1 MSSINKKRILAVLI
15 TFLFLISC
23 LVIRLIWLQVVMA
36 PKYSLAVKKQT
47 TSNIVLKPQR
57 GIIYD
62 ANGNILATNV
72 AGGDV
77 YAAPKNIKHPDK
89 IANQLYSLLGMKKD
103 SLYKLLNNKNS
114 EWTVLKKNV
123 PLDNINKIKKLNLV
137 GIYTEDTSIRSYP
150 DDNLLS
156 QTLGFTGTDGNGLY
170 GLEYSFDKYLKGIPG
185 LEIANTDEVGHVIG
199 LPEKLYKPEK
209 GDDLV
214 LTVDSVIQGYA
225 ETAIEKAYETYSP
238 ANGITAIVMNPK
250 TGDILAMANIPDF
263 NPNEPN
269 KVSSLDT
276 WSNPAVSYLYEPGS
290 VFKVVTASAALE
302 ESLVTPNEQFYDPG
316 YYIVSGHRINSWT
329 KLGNIDFSQAVAMSS
344 DTVFMKII
352 VERLKLNTLY
362 KYINAFGFGSLTGIQ
377 LPGEASGMIIP
388 EKNVHPVD
396 LASMSFGQGIA
407 VTPLQMIDAFS
418 AVINGGYL
426 MKPNI
431 VKEIKSGDE
440 VIKEFKP
447 QVIRQ
452 VISQDTSNTMKELL
466 KKVVDEGTGTACQIP
481 GFSVGGKSGTT
492 ENYSPGKYTA
502 SFAAFA
508 PVDDPQVAVLVV
520 IRNPTKNGHT
530 GGEIAAPVVKDI
542 LSNTLRYLM
551 IKK

>member
-1 MSSINKKRILAVLI
+1 MSSINKKRILVVLI

-77 YAAPKNIKHPDK
+77 YVAPKNIKHPDK

-123 PLDNINKIKKLNLV
+123 SLDNINKIKKLNLE
-137 GIYTEDTSIRSYP
+137 GIYIEDTSIRSYP
-150 DDNLLS
+150 DGNLLS

-170 GLEYSFDKYLKGIPG
+170 GLEYSFDKYLNGIPG
-185 LEIANTDEVGHVIG
+185 LEIATTDEIGHVVG
-199 LPEKLYKPEK
+199 LPEKLYEPKK

-225 ETAIEKAYETYSP
+225 ETAIEKAYETYDP

-276 WSNPAVSYLYEPGS
+276 WANPAISYIYEPGS

-316 YYIVSGHRINSWT
+316 YYIVSGHKINSWT

-362 KYINAFGFGSLTGIQ
+362 KYINAFGFGNPTGIQ
-377 LPGEASGMIIP
+377 LPGEASGMIIN
-388 EKNVHPVD
+388 EKNVYPVD

-418 AVINGGYL
+418 AAINGGYL

-431 VKEIKSGDE
+431 VKEIKSGDK

-481 GFSVGGKSGTT
+481 DFTVGGKSGTT

-508 PVDDPQVAVLVV
+508 PVDNPQVSVLVV
-520 IRNPTKNGHT
+520 IRNPTKNGHM